1 MSTLLD
7 LLGSNLGNDLV
18 QGTSQQLGMDK
29 QNAAKA
35 VAAAMPLIL
44 GAMKNNASSDEGAN
58 SLLGALSNPKHS
70 SGRVMDSL
78 GSILGGS
85 QIDNDVMDDGDKIL
99 GHLFGGNKREA
110 ADVVGKSSGIDI
122 GQAMNILKIAAPF
135 IMSYL
140 ARQKQQRNVSN
151 AGGLGDL
158 LGGLLGN
165 QGGSALN
172 AASLLQTFANND
184 STIDDIAGMVLGG
197 GSGKSSSGGIGDLLG
212 GIFGGR

>member
-1 MSTLLD
+1 MDSILD
-7 LLGSNLGNDLV
+7 LLGGSLGSSLV
-18 QGTSQQLGMDK
+18 QGTSEQLGMDQK
-29 QNAAKA
+29 SAANA

-44 GAMKNNASSDEGAN
+44 GAMKNNASTTQGAD
-58 SLLGALSNPKHS
+58 SLLNALNNPQHS
-70 SGRVMDSL
+70 SGRVMEGL

-85 QIDNDVMDDGDKIL
+85 HIDQDVLDDGGKIL
-99 GHLFGGNKREA
+99 GHLFGNNQKEA
-110 ADVVGKSSGIDI
+110 AEVVGKSSGINMN
-122 GQAMNILKIAAPF
+122 QALNILKIAAPL

-140 ARQKQQRNVSN
+140 ARQKQQRNVQS

-184 STIDDIAGMVLGG
+184 SSIEDIAGMVLGG
-197 GSGKSSSGGIGDLLG
+197 NRTSGSGGIGDLLG
-212 GIFGGR
+212 GIFGR